1 MKNPADE
8 RHVRLDDFESR
19 VAGLEFAPEVWA
31 VFAQL
36 DKARS
41 ASEIAPLVK
50 LKPEVVQK
58 ALAELVKAGIIR
70 KQAMGWK
77 EFAAR
82 PAPAPAAAAP
92 VPSAPAVMA
101 ACPAPQALMAD
112 GGAPVVS
119 LRVGTR
125 PEARPHVTL
134 RVGAEPISD
143 GPPWRLRPVLDAI
156 SASVGGG
163 IPGQLLVVK
172 VFLQVPADLLKAAGV
187 DSINAVPD
195 SLTVRDTRLRA
206 AIIEASRKHAN
217 LDVSAL
223 AA

>member
-36 DKARS
+36 DKPRS

-50 LKPEVVQK
+50 LKPEAVQK
-58 ALAELVKAGIIR
+58 ALGELVKAGIIR

-82 PAPAPAAAAP
+82 PAPAPA
-92 VPSAPAVMA
+92 PSAPVVAPAAME
-101 ACPAPQALMAD
+101 ACPAPANLVTD
-112 GGAPVVS
+112 GVAPVVS

-125 PEARPHVTL
+125 SEASPHVTL
-134 RVGAEPISD
+134 RVGGAEPISD

-172 VFLQVPADLLKAAGV
+172 VFLQVPADLLKAAGIE
-187 DSINAVPD
+187 SINAVPD